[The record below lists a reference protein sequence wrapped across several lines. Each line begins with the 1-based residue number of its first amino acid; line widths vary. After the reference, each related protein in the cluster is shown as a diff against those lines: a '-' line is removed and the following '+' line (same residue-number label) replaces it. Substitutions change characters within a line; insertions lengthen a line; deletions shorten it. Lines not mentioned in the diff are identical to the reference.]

1 MLDITKVLHE
11 SIEFDWQL
19 DEDHDIQLGAEARVQ
34 NVFTALDVELAEIAN
49 AAEWFKVWKEHQ
61 GKQLPGRTHHQT
73 VLEEY
78 VDALNFFLL
87 FSAKKQWTHL
97 IVLDEQMLTDQK
109 RQPLKRYQ
117 IKQGISTPKTS
128 IWCLLQSRQEDF
140 AMPGIYLKTGAG

>member
-1 MLDITKVLHE
+1 MLDITKLLHE

-49 AAEWFKVWKEHQ
+49 AAEWFKVWKEHL
-61 GKQLPGRTHHQT
+61 GKKLPGRTHHQT

-97 IVLDEQMLTDQK
+97 IVLDRK
-109 RQPLKRYQ
+109 
-117 IKQGISTPKTS
+117 SVV
-128 IWCLLQSRQEDF
+128 
-140 AMPGIYLKTGAG
+140 